1 MEGIGIMSPEMLK
14 MWISIAGMGLMFL
27 SILTIYLSRYKL
39 KGFLRFFTALIAY
52 IFMVVSGLVIF
63 IVLFT

>member
-1 MEGIGIMSPEMLK
+1 MSPEMLK

>member
-1 MEGIGIMSPEMLK
+1 MSPEMLK
-14 MWISIAGMGLMFL
+14 MWISFAGMGLMFL